1 MIQKILDIINS
12 FPEFSREYINKMVS
26 EFEKEC
32 VPKDIEGINCYMV
45 SGNNRIYFVE
55 NTANAFRIAEIKSS
69 KGKVVVNFGVRF
81 RLFQDVEINF
91 SKAID
96 EIEKMTLWENYFYFV
111 FNKKVEKSKI
121 FFAVPEEFVI
131 HNKGIAFFVMKWT
144 MKYLSKKSLVA
155 LDISKGLAELE
166 NYENSYFFLPCDL
179 VYAWKEFFEYGT
191 LRSMLAE
198 KLGIKQ
204 EEVMAIGD
212 GNNDVEMLEYAN
224 YGVAMGNARAD
235 VKDIADFITT
245 DVDDD
250 GITYALKHFGVLE

>member
-1 MIQKILDIINS
+1 MTQKLLDIINS

-32 VPKDIEGINCYMV
+32 VPKEIEGINCYMV

-121 FFAVPEEFVI
+121 FLRF
-131 HNKGIAFFVMKWT
+131 
-144 MKYLSKKSLVA
+144 LKSL
-155 LDISKGLAELE
+155 LFIIKELH
-166 NYENSYFFLPCDL
+166 FLL
-179 VYAWKEFFEYGT
+179 
-191 LRSMLAE
+191 
-198 KLGIKQ
+198 
-204 EEVMAIGD
+204 
-212 GNNDVEMLEYAN
+212 
-224 YGVAMGNARAD
+224 
-235 VKDIADFITT
+235 
-245 DVDDD
+245 
-250 GITYALKHFGVLE
+250 